1 MQPSIVIQ
9 TVTIFGMLSTNQDF
23 CSMGGAQLAAF
34 KNASITTIRGL
45 TCPDPNDDSCS
56 AEITSA
62 CGAAS
67 RRQLSSHR
75 LLQSAASWQLEYE
88 VVNTFTCQ
96 TASCSS
102 PADVAAA
109 VSISNSVSTTM
120 ANSMSSG
127 SFLTLLSTALL
138 QTSAFGASIA
148 TCLVVWGNTE
158 SQPQTAVGGG
168 TGKFYP
174 DWESDSGTCLED
186 GNEPLYMVNN
196 EVMWLS
202 DSLEECCL
210 RFYQVCLCLLCQCS
224 GANVLA
230 FSSLTQNEFILLVQ
244 QWDTN
249 SCLNI
254 EGSGLWYADQLNG
267 KCVTDCKEGN
277 GATCGGL
284 ANVFSDRIY
293 SDPRSCCES
302 ELQWRFPEFCEVS
315 YTKLLGGYS
324 ISDKCCSF

>member
-9 TVTIFGMLSTNQDF
+9 TVTIVGMLSTNQDF

-210 RFYQVCLCLLCQCS
+210 EFYQVCLC
-224 GANVLA
+224 
-230 FSSLTQNEFILLVQ
+230 
-244 QWDTN
+244 
-249 SCLNI
+249 
-254 EGSGLWYADQLNG
+254 
-267 KCVTDCKEGN
+267 
-277 GATCGGL
+277 
-284 ANVFSDRIY
+284 
-293 SDPRSCCES
+293 
-302 ELQWRFPEFCEVS
+302 
-315 YTKLLGGYS
+315 
-324 ISDKCCSF
+324 